1 MRNKTT
7 IVVLLAVFSVICLM
21 NLFFTYRSFSMDGQL
36 KNSNPEQEAALR
48 NDKSFMASYEQAQR
62 NAFSLGL
69 DLQGGLFLTMEVGV
83 ENVLREYAGIAADEE
98 FNEAL
103 KRAIKE
109 KETSQSNLVDLFT
122 AQLTAVYKEKTKI
135 VPQKASGESLLL
147 ARYFGSQARSISST
161 ATDEEIIARLKS
173 DTESA
178 VQNAYTII
186 RSRVDQFGV
195 ASPNLN
201 LDANTGRIYLELPGV
216 KDPNRVKRL
225 LGGSAKLEF
234 RETWTYA
241 EAFPVLDRIDAAY
254 KRKQVLD
261 GIVSGDST
269 ATAVSDTTAPDS
281 GTAAVPAPDSA
292 NATAPV
298 AVVDSDS
305 VATSATADVFGAKSD
320 SDSIS
325 NDSLQGMDAEQRK
338 AYARKNNPFR
348 ALFNLE
354 FPLDGRSALVGV
366 ANLTD
371 TATINKLLA
380 DEDIRAVIP
389 IDMKFLWEA
398 KPNEGR
404 KDFEDQL
411 GLVAIKTN
419 RDNKAPLEGD
429 VIVEARQNFEPGTT
443 SAMVAMNMNS
453 EGGKIWSRITRDNV
467 GKNVAI
473 VLDDYVQ
480 SYPTVQGMISG
491 GRSTIS
497 GNFSVEEAK
506 DLANLLQAG
515 ALPVKVRI
523 LGDSVVGPSLGAE
536 NLTSGMISFLV
547 AFLSVIVF
555 MAIYYGSSGVV
566 ASVALVINLL
576 FLLAVSAALNVV
588 FTLPG
593 LAAVVLT
600 MGMAVD
606 ANVLI
611 FERIREEQAKG
622 KGYKASIQ
630 AGFANAFSSIMDS
643 NITTFLTGLI
653 LFSFGI
659 GPIRGFAVALMI
671 GIVTSLI
678 AALFV
683 TRLIIEYFTD
693 GSKENIQ
700 FSTGISRRAFNFD
713 VKMTQRK
720 KLFYGFS
727 IVLSGLSL
735 ISIFALGFRTG
746 VDFKGGRQ
754 IKVAF
759 TQEVGASDVR
769 AGLTAAYENENPL
782 VREIAGAE
790 PMLLI
795 TTSYKIG
802 SDIPNEEIEQLTLKA
817 LEAAKPGSQPHI
829 VESTVVGPTVAS
841 DIKISAVY
849 SVIFSLIAIFL
860 YILFRFRRLPFG
872 VGAVSSLFHDV
883 IVAMGMFSFF
893 GVMDI
898 FPFAL
903 EVDQAFIAACLTII
917 GYSIN
922 DTVIV
927 FDRIRENLVEM
938 KSATLGE
945 IFNTSINQTLARTIV
960 TSGTTLL
967 TVVVLL
973 LFGGDG
979 IRGFMFALF
988 IGIGVGTYSSIFV
1001 ASPIA
1006 FDMMTAQAKGE
1017 SEAEKKP
1024 QVAKA

>member
-7 IVVLLAVFSVICLM
+7 IVVLLAIFSLICLM
-21 NLFFTYRSFSMDGQL
+21 NLFFTYRSFSMDAQL
-36 KNSNPEQEAALR
+36 KNATPEQEAALR
-48 NDKSFMASYEQAQR
+48 NDKAFMASYEQAQR

-83 ENVLREYAGIAADEE
+83 ENVLREYAGTSIDDDFEE
-98 FNEAL
+98 AI
-103 KRAIKE
+103 KRAVKI
-109 KETSQSNLVDLFT
+109 KETSQSNLVNLFAT
-122 AQLTAVYKEKTKI
+122 ELAAVYKEKSRTI
-135 VPQKASGESLLL
+135 PQKATGESLLL

-161 ATDEEIIARLKS
+161 ATDDEIITRLKS

-178 VQNAYTII
+178 VKNAYTII

-216 KDPNRVKRL
+216 KDPERVKRL
-225 LGGSAKLEF
+225 LRGSAKLEF

-241 EAFPVLDRIDAAY
+241 EAFPVLDRIDAAV
-254 KRKQVLD
+254 KRKQLL
-261 GIVSGDST
+261 SGADSA
-269 ATAVSDTTAPDS
+269 ATAVPDTSVKDS
-281 GTAAVPAPDSA
+281 GTAVVPVDSPAVAV
-292 NATAPV
+292 APV
-298 AVVDSDS
+298 AGDSGDT
-305 VATSATADVFGAKSD
+305 ASATADVFGDKDSAASD
-320 SDSIS
+320 SA
-325 NDSLQGMDAEQRK
+325 LQNMDAEQRK
-338 AYARKNNPFR
+338 EYARKNNPFR

-354 FPLDGRSALVGV
+354 FPLDGRTALVGV
-366 ANLTD
+366 ASLTD
-371 TATINKLLA
+371 TALVNKWLA
-380 DEDIRAVIP
+380 DEDVKAVIP
-389 IDMKFLWEA
+389 VDMKFLWEA
-398 KPNEGR
+398 KTSEDR

-411 GLVAIKTN
+411 GLIAIKTD
-419 RDNKAPLEGD
+419 RDDKAPLEGD
-429 VIVEARQNFEPGTT
+429 VVVEARQDYEPGTT
-443 SAMVAMNMNS
+443 NPMVSMSMNS

-480 SYPTVQGMISG
+480 SYPTVNGMISG

-497 GNFSVEEAK
+497 GNFTVEEAK

-536 NLTSGMISFLV
+536 NLNAGLISFLV
-547 AFLSVIVF
+547 AFLAVCVF
-555 MAIYYGSSGVV
+555 MGIYYGRGGLI
-566 ASVALVINLL
+566 ADVALVINLL
-576 FLLAVSAALNVV
+576 FILAVSAAFNVV

-611 FERIREEQAKG
+611 YERIREEKNKG
-622 KGYKASIQ
+622 KNYKASIQ
-630 AGFANAFSSIMDS
+630 AGFSNAFSSIIDG
-643 NITTFLTGLI
+643 NVTTFLTGMI
-653 LFSFGI
+653 LFAFGI

-683 TRLIIEYFTD
+683 TRIIIEYFTD
-693 GSKENIQ
+693 GGKENIN
-700 FSTGISRRAFNFD
+700 FNTSLSRNAVHIN

-727 IVLSGLSL
+727 IVATLLAMT
-735 ISIFALGFRTG
+735 SIFTLGFRTG
-746 VDFKGGRQ
+746 VEFKGGRQ

-759 TQEVGASDVR
+759 ATPVDANDVR
-769 AGLTAAYENENPL
+769 AGLTAAYEDENPL
-782 VREIAGAE
+782 VREIQGTD

-802 SDIPNEEIEQLTLKA
+802 TDVPNKEIEDLTLRA
-817 LEAAKPGSQPHI
+817 LEAAKPGSNPRVI
-829 VESTVVGPTVAS
+829 ESTVVGPTVAS
-841 DIKISAVY
+841 DIKVSAVY
-849 SVIFSLIAIFL
+849 SVVFSLLVIFA
-860 YILFRFRRLPFG
+860 YILFRFRKLSYG
-872 VGAVSSLFHDV
+872 VGAVASLFHDV
-883 IVAMGMFSFF
+883 VMAMGLFSFF
-893 GVMDI
+893 GVLEI
-898 FPFAL
+898 FPFVL

-938 KSATLGE
+938 KSSTLDH
-945 IFNTSINQTLARTIV
+945 IFDTSINQTLARTIV
-960 TSGTTLL
+960 TSGTVLL
-967 TVVVLL
+967 TVTVLL
-973 LFGGDG
+973 VFGGEG

-988 IGIGVGTYSSIFV
+988 VGIGVGTYSSIFI

-1006 FDMMTAQAKGE
+1006 YDMMRAQMKSGGATVPD
-1017 SEAEKKP
+1017 KKP
-1024 QVAKA
+1024 QEAKA

>member
-7 IVVLLAVFSVICLM
+7 IVVLLAIFSVICLM
-21 NLFFTYRSFSMDGQL
+21 NLFFTYRSFSMDSEL
-36 KNSNPEQEAALR
+36 KNASEEQAAALR
-48 NDKSFMASYEQAQR
+48 NDKGFMASFEQAQR

-83 ENVLREYAGIAADEE
+83 ENVLREYAGTSADEE
-98 FNEAL
+98 FNAAL
-103 KRAIKE
+103 TRAMKI

-122 AQLTAVYKEKTKI
+122 AELNAVYKEKNRTI
-135 VPQKASGESLLL
+135 PQKASGESLLL
-147 ARYFGSQARSISST
+147 ARYFGSQARSISSSG
-161 ATDEEIIARLKS
+161 TDEEIIARLKS

-178 VQNAYTII
+178 IQNAYTII
-186 RSRVDQFGV
+186 RSRVDQFV

-241 EAFPVLDRIDAAY
+241 EAYPVLDRIDAAV
-254 KRKQVLD
+254 KRKQLIEGV
-261 GIVSGDST
+261 DSA
-269 ATAVSDTTAPDS
+269 ATSAPDTAAQDT
-281 GTAAVPAPDSA
+281 GTAAAPIDTAANVAAVPTAAP
-292 NATAPV
+292 
-298 AVVDSDS
+298 DSDS
-305 VATSATADVFGAKSD
+305 VANATADPFAAAKD

-325 NDSLQGMDAEQRK
+325 NDSVQGMSAEERK
-338 AYARKNNPFR
+338 AFARKNNPFR

-371 TATINKLLA
+371 TAAINKWLR
-380 DEDIRAVIP
+380 DDDIRAAIP
-389 IDMKFLWEA
+389 VDMKFLWES
-398 KPNEGR
+398 KPNEDR

-411 GLVAIKTN
+411 GLIAIKTN

-429 VIVEARQNFEPGTT
+429 VIVEARQDYEPGTT
-443 SAMVAMNMNS
+443 NAMVSMNMNS

-473 VLDDYVQ
+473 VLDDLVQ

-497 GNFSVEEAK
+497 GNFTVEEAK

-515 ALPVKVRI
+515 ALPVRVRI
-523 LGDSVVGPSLGAE
+523 LGDSVVGPSLGAD
-536 NLTSGMISFLV
+536 NLRAGMISFLV
-547 AFLSVIVF
+547 AFLAVIAF
-555 MAIYYGSSGVV
+555 MAFYYGKSGII
-566 ASVALVINLL
+566 AGVALVINLL

-622 KGYKASIQ
+622 KNYKASVQ
-630 AGFANAFSSIMDS
+630 AGFAGAFSSIMDS

-683 TRLIIEYFTD
+683 TRLIVEYFTER
-693 GSKENIQ
+693 GNESIN

-713 VKMTQRK
+713 VKMTERK

-727 IVLSGLSL
+727 GVLSTLCL
-735 ISIFALGFRTG
+735 ISILVLGFRSG

-754 IKVAF
+754 MKVAF
-759 TQEVGASDVR
+759 ASEVSANDVR
-769 AGLTAAYENENPL
+769 DGLTAAYENENPL
-782 VREIAGAE
+782 VREIQGSE

-795 TTSYKIG
+795 TTSYKVG
-802 SDIPNEEIEQLTLKA
+802 TDIPNERIDSLTIQA
-817 LEAAKPGSQPHI
+817 LAKVKPGSNPRM

-841 DIKISAVY
+841 DIKVSAVY
-849 SVIFSLIAIFL
+849 SVVFSLITIFL

-872 VGAVSSLFHDV
+872 VGAVASLFHDV
-883 IVAMGMFSFF
+883 IVAMGFFSFF

-898 FPFAL
+898 LPFAL
-903 EVDQAFIAACLTII
+903 EIDQAFIAACLTII

-927 FDRIRENLVEM
+927 FDRIRENLTEM
-938 KSATLGE
+938 KSASLGE

-967 TVVVLL
+967 TVIVLL

-1006 FDMMTAQAKGE
+1006 FDMMTAQAK
-1017 SEAEKKP
+1017 SSAEADKKT

>member
-21 NLFFTYRSFSMDGQL
+21 NLFFTYRSFSMDSQL
-36 KNSNPEQEAALR
+36 KNAAPEQEAALR
-48 NDKSFMASYEQAQR
+48 NDKDFMASFEQAQR

-83 ENVLREYAGIAADEE
+83 ENVLREYAGTAADDD
-98 FNEAL
+98 FNAAL
-103 KRAIKE
+103 TRAMKI

-122 AQLTAVYKEKTKI
+122 TELTAVYKEKARTA
-135 VPQKASGESLLL
+135 PQKASGESLLL

-161 ATDEEIIARLKS
+161 ATDEEIVARLKS

-178 VQNAYTII
+178 IKNAYTII

-241 EAFPVLDRIDAAY
+241 EAYPVLDRIDAAV
-254 KRKQVLD
+254 KRKQLIE
-261 GIVSGDST
+261 GG
-269 ATAVSDTTAPDS
+269 DTTAVQATDTVAQDTGS
-281 GTAAVPAPDSA
+281 AAVPGDTLPAVAAVPDAAPDT
-292 NATAPV
+292 NGTG
-298 AVVDSDS
+298 
-305 VATSATADVFGAKSD
+305 TSATEDLFAAKKD

-325 NDSLQGMDAEQRK
+325 ADSVQGMSAEERK
-338 AYARKNNPFR
+338 AFARKNNPFR

-354 FPLDGRSALVGV
+354 FPLDGRNALVGV

-371 TATINKLLA
+371 TATINKWLR
-380 DEDIRAVIP
+380 DEDIKSAIP
-389 IDMKFLWEA
+389 VDMKFLWESKA
-398 KPNEGR
+398 NEDR

-411 GLVAIKTN
+411 GLIAIKTN

-429 VIVEARQNFEPGTT
+429 VIVEARQDYEPGTT
-443 SAMVAMNMNS
+443 NAMVSMNMNS
-453 EGGKIWSRITRDNV
+453 EGAKIWSRITRDNV

-497 GNFSVEEAK
+497 GNFTVEEAK

-515 ALPVKVRI
+515 ALPVRVRI

-536 NLTSGMISFLV
+536 NLQAGMISFLV
-547 AFLSVIVF
+547 AFLAVIVF
-555 MAIYYGSSGVV
+555 MAVYYGKSGMI
-566 ASVALVINLL
+566 ADVALIINLL

-622 KGYKASIQ
+622 KNYKASVQ
-630 AGFANAFSSIMDS
+630 AGFAGAFSSIMDS

-653 LFSFGI
+653 LFAFGI

-683 TRLIIEYFTD
+683 TRLIVEYFTEK
-693 GSKENIQ
+693 GSENIN

-713 VKMTQRK
+713 VKMTDRK

-727 IVLSGLSL
+727 GVLTTLCL
-735 ISIFALGFRTG
+735 ISIFALGFRSG

-754 IKVAF
+754 MKVAF
-759 TQEVGASDVR
+759 TSEVSANDVR

-782 VREIAGAE
+782 VREIQGVE

-795 TTSYKIG
+795 TTSYKVG
-802 SDIPNEEIEQLTLKA
+802 TDVPNEQIDSLTIKA
-817 LEAAKPGSQPHI
+817 LAAAKPGSNPHI

-841 DIKISAVY
+841 DIKVSAIY
-849 SVIFSLIAIFL
+849 SVIFSLITIFL

-872 VGAVSSLFHDV
+872 VGAVASLFHDV
-883 IVAMGMFSFF
+883 IVAMGFFSFF
-893 GVMDI
+893 GQMDI
-898 FPFAL
+898 LPFAL
-903 EVDQAFIAACLTII
+903 EIDQAFIAACLTII

-927 FDRIRENLVEM
+927 FDRIRENLTEM
-938 KSATLGE
+938 KSASLGE

-1006 FDMMTAQAKGE
+1006 FDMMTAQAKA
-1017 SEAEKKP
+1017 SAEADKKT